1 MIGNSPM
8 RDTLIDWLAVRINRY
23 QDHVMTYLREEN
35 RILNA
40 KLRGGGLPLTDTERR
55 RLAVLA
61 HSIDRKLIAFHLTF
75 FDHPHQH

>member
-1 MIGNSPM
+1 M

-23 QDHVMTYLREEN
+23 QDVMTYLREEN

-40 KLRGGGLPLTDTERR
+40 KLKGGRLQLTDTERR

-75 FDHPHQH
+75 LDRPHQH